1 MKDYRA
7 TLMPPWLAGYQRRWL
22 TRDVI
27 AGAALAAIAIPEVM
41 GYTAIAKTP
50 IATGLYTLII
60 PVIIFAIIGASRL
73 LVVGASAGVAALMAA
88 GLGGA
93 EITGLLPGSSQWLA
107 YTSVIALICGVFL
120 ILARIFRLGFL
131 SDFISVP
138 ITIGLLAGIGIQI
151 ATSQIPEMLGL
162 PAGTGSWLD
171 KQWHTI
177 TTLNQLEWLDVAF
190 ALGTAALV
198 VGCQQFFRRVPGGLI
213 AIVLSIIVSAIFHAS
228 NAGVAVIGDVPGGL
242 PLPGLPEGIS
252 LSDIRDHFRALVLTG
267 FACFIMIMVESSVT
281 VRAFAMVNGDRVQL
295 NRDILGLAGSNL
307 AAGLSGTF
315 AVGGSASKTKIVDEE
330 SGHSQF
336 ANLTMAL
343 LTLMTVLIFTSFLT
357 NLPKAV
363 LGTVVF
369 LIGCRLIDHK
379 GLKRILRQS
388 PVEFVAAIVTAV
400 VACVLGIEVGM
411 ALAIIMSI
419 LHTFKRQYRAKA
431 YVVGLNSTDD
441 PTYFVAKP
449 GLESSPGLIV
459 YRFNATLFYANANRF
474 ADDVYALIDRAPSP
488 VEWFILDG
496 SSLAH
501 IDYSAGV
508 ALEKLFDFLE
518 ARGVKIVL
526 ARADF
531 GLVEALT
538 TLELA
543 ERIPPQRRYG
553 SLPVA
558 YAAFNARRT

>member
-190 ALGTAALV
+190 ALGTAA
-198 VGCQQFFRRVPGGLI
+198 Q
-213 AIVLSIIVSAIFHAS
+213 
-228 NAGVAVIGDVPGGL
+228 L
-242 PLPGLPEGIS
+242 P
-252 LSDIRDHFRALVLTG
+252 
-267 FACFIMIMVESSVT
+267 
-281 VRAFAMVNGDRVQL
+281 
-295 NRDILGLAGSNL
+295 
-307 AAGLSGTF
+307 
-315 AVGGSASKTKIVDEE
+315 
-330 SGHSQF
+330 
-336 ANLTMAL
+336 
-343 LTLMTVLIFTSFLT
+343 
-357 NLPKAV
+357 
-363 LGTVVF
+363 
-369 LIGCRLIDHK
+369 
-379 GLKRILRQS
+379 
-388 PVEFVAAIVTAV
+388 
-400 VACVLGIEVGM
+400 
-411 ALAIIMSI
+411 
-419 LHTFKRQYRAKA
+419 
-431 YVVGLNSTDD
+431 
-441 PTYFVAKP
+441 
-449 GLESSPGLIV
+449 
-459 YRFNATLFYANANRF
+459 
-474 ADDVYALIDRAPSP
+474 
-488 VEWFILDG
+488 
-496 SSLAH
+496 
-501 IDYSAGV
+501 
-508 ALEKLFDFLE
+508 
-518 ARGVKIVL
+518 
-526 ARADF
+526 
-531 GLVEALT
+531 
-538 TLELA
+538 
-543 ERIPPQRRYG
+543 
-553 SLPVA
+553 
-558 YAAFNARRT
+558 